1 MPQEKEDFISGE
13 VVSEELSVDSNSLY
27 RKVLQICKLERNY
40 NDYEEHAVVHLK
52 NIARCVN
59 GSLKGEKGRF
69 FIDTFNLLKKD
80 ESITV
85 ALLLR
90 ALPEVGDLDSGGDLL
105 EGISI
110 FQNFK
115 DDLLRGCEPSS
126 KMDLKIHMTDDP
138 EDGEFSTQDYLFSF
152 YPVYLIISD
161 PEKIQEI
168 EKVVSCIDGRDVVS
182 I

>member
-1 MPQEKEDFISGE
+1 MSQEKEDFISGE
-13 VVSEELSVDSNSLY
+13 VVSEELSVHANSLY

-90 ALPEVGDLDSGGDLL
+90 ALPEVEDLDSGGDLL

-126 KMDLKIHMTDDP
+126 KMDLMTDDP
-138 EDGEFSTQDYLFSF
+138 EDGEFSTQDSFFSF

-161 PEKIQEI
+161 PEKVQEI
-168 EKVVSCIDGRDVVS
+168 EKVVSCIEDRDVVS